1 MKVHISIATIT
12 PAIESAN
19 AFIAS
24 ARPSNFSAFTAN
36 LPRKDGVLSFM
47 VGSCLI
53 DLRYDRHDRHAS
65 GKGEGKDHS
74 YEYLFH
80 LISPVCAGYRNDI
93 VLNIRMLLLRQNTY
107 HGTKPREA
115 VTSTRA
121 VFTSFAFRQKLG
133 AVYSPAM
140 IQCAGQ
146 IRLR

>member
-1 MKVHISIATIT
+1 MSIAKIT
-12 PAIESAN
+12 PATESAK
-19 AFIAS
+19 AS
-24 ARPSNFSAFTAN
+24 LASRLPSNFSAYTADLRRRNGAVSFTAT
-36 LPRKDGVLSFM
+36 PRLT
-47 VGSCLI
+47 

-80 LISPVCAGYRNDI
+80 LISPVCAGYRNEI

-115 VTSTRA
+115 VTSTRTL
-121 VFTSFAFRQKLG
+121 FTSFAFRQKLG